1 MDRLVLSDAAWER
14 MAPLII
20 GRPDQ
25 KGSTGR
31 DNRMFVEGVLWIVR
45 TGSPWRDLPEVF
57 GDWNSVFRRFSRWSI
72 KGVWWR
78 IFEAM
83 SDDPDFEYLIVDSTI
98 VRAHQHAAG
107 AKKGGLK
114 IRRIGRSRGGL
125 STKIHMAVRGL
136 GCPVRF
142 TLTAGQ
148 KGDAP
153 QAAALIEGLPA
164 EVVMADTAYDADH
177 LRQAIAAKGAVAVI
191 PNNPSRA
198 LKYPLD
204 KHLYAQRHLVECCF
218 SKLKQFR
225 RVATRFEK
233 DRPKL
238 SRRRHS
244 RRHHPM
250 DAISVHTTSDFSCFD
265 AFSSREPVSTSL
277 ENALVHCRSKRS
289 RGRWLATAAGAGNLR
304 AGQHPAIGLGGRND
318 LLIANDDGDF
328 PPFAGPH
335 PRLGNRHQR
344 TGSVHS
350 RTVSFPRSATIR
362 TPYHFPYAR
371 LTSGEC
377 RLQL

>member
-1 MDRLVLSDAAWER
+1 MVLSDAAWER

-107 AKKGGLK
+107 QKRGSEDQA
-114 IRRIGRSRGGL
+114 IGRSRGGL
-125 STKIHMAVRGL
+125 STKIHLAVRGL

-153 QAAALIEGLPA
+153 QAAALIEGLSA
-164 EVVMADTAYDADH
+164 EVVMADAAYDADH
-177 LRQAIAAKGAVAVI
+177 LRQAIAAKGALAVI

-233 DRPKL
+233 TARNYRAVVTL
-238 SRRRHS
+238 A
-244 RRHHPM
+244 
-250 DAISVHTTSDFSCFD
+250 AIVLWM
-265 AFSSREPVSTSL
+265 R
-277 ENALVHCRSKRS
+277 
-289 RGRWLATAAGAGNLR
+289 
-304 AGQHPAIGLGGRND
+304 
-318 LLIANDDGDF
+318 
-328 PPFAGPH
+328 
-335 PRLGNRHQR
+335 
-344 TGSVHS
+344 
-350 RTVSFPRSATIR
+350 
-362 TPYHFPYAR
+362 
-371 LTSGEC
+371 
-377 RLQL
+377 